1 MCDAAFSDDK
11 MVLPQ
16 ALSWQGFS
24 AINELGVRNAS
35 SWIQKL

>member
-24 AINELGVRNAS
+24 VINELGVKNAS